1 MAFGRSNRGVAAEL
15 DLSVKAVEK
24 AVTRVVR
31 KLGLNDE
38 PLLDSRLSASLV
50 YLRAQGG
57 PVAVS
62 KRHRWNHDRRQA
74 RRREAGRQKGSAAS
88 PGTDHPSRTPPGRP
102 AGDQSIRSPVPTLI
116 HDRPDGVTPSVVA
129 PTPSLPR
136 WWAPSL

>member
-57 PVAVS
+57 PG
-62 KRHRWNHDRRQA
+62 RRV
-74 RRREAGRQKGSAAS
+74 EAPPLESGS
-88 PGTDHPSRTPPGRP
+88 SR
-102 AGDQSIRSPVPTLI
+102 
-116 HDRPDGVTPSVVA
+116 
-129 PTPSLPR
+129 
-136 WWAPSL
+136 

>member
-57 PVAVS
+57 ARSPCRSATAGITTD
-62 KRHRWNHDRRQA
+62 DRLA
-74 RRREAGRQKGSAAS
+74 DGKPGAKKGRQ
-88 PGTDHPSRTPPGRP
+88 RRPGRTIRAGHHP
-102 AGDQSIRSPVPTLI
+102 AARPVISRSAPRSPRSSTT
-116 HDRPDGVTPSVVA
+116 DRTG
-129 PTPSLPR
+129 
-136 WWAPSL
+136 